1 MAERVRVPAAPV
13 SGLQTRLVQGC
24 AGRGA
29 MRCCRRGADRA
40 VAPAQDREEQT
51 MELSLFAEAFSEML
65 ARDYGEVILAALY
78 HERRAPLLSRFCL
91 VSRCSAGVPPPAA
104 AAAPARARSRT
115 FCSFEGR
122 PRSDL

>member
-1 MAERVRVPAAPV
+1 
-13 SGLQTRLVQGC
+13 
-24 AGRGA
+24 
-29 MRCCRRGADRA
+29 
-40 VAPAQDREEQT
+40 

-91 VSRCSAGVPPPAA
+91 VSGCSAGVPPPAA

-115 FCSFEGR
+115 FCSFWGAR
-122 PRSDL
+122 AVICCYASYDASDGAA